1 MDSGAATRR
10 LRAILGPL
18 RPRPPS
24 TPVPPRAVAADAPL
38 SAHIDALLGAL
49 DAQTSC
55 WAEHLPTGR
64 TVAIRERRPMNALST
79 IKIPILVLAFRDAE
93 AGRID
98 LEHRHELREGD
109 FRRGSGVL
117 QRFAPGLAPTYRD
130 LLTQMIATSD
140 NTATDLM
147 LAAVGGT
154 SRLNSCMAK
163 LGFGASK
170 MHKCRSTLCR
180 SRGGSCPRLPADP
193 CALAGRPT
201 GELFRRLWVAVDP
214 TCNPHDHCWHLGCII
229 PRVPA

>member
-10 LRAILGPL
+10 LRAILGSL
-18 RPRPPS
+18 RPRPCAPS
-24 TPVPPRAVAADAPL
+24 TPVPSRAVAADAPL
-38 SAHIDALLGAL
+38 SAHIDELLGGL

-64 TVAIRERRPMNALST
+64 TAAIRERRPMNALST

-98 LEHRHELREGD
+98 LEHRHELRAGD

-154 SRLNSCMAK
+154 SRLNSCMAE

-170 MHKCRSTLCR
+170 MHK
-180 SRGGSCPRLPADP
+180 
-193 CALAGRPT
+193 
-201 GELFRRLWVAVDP
+201 
-214 TCNPHDHCWHLGCII
+214 
-229 PRVPA
+229 